1 MTCAHAVG
9 VALKKLK
16 GVDTVEVKLNAGLA
30 IVHLKSGNRI
40 SLQDMKKV
48 ISDHG
53 FTPGDAVV
61 KFTGT
66 VNSENGK
73 TWIEVSDV
81 NEVLN
86 LDEAAANS
94 VSSQIGKTVMLQGKV
109 TTPNKKSRS
118 LEVTELRGI

>member
-1 MTCAHAVG
+1 VTCAHAVG
-9 VALKKLK
+9 GALKKMK
-16 GVDTVEVKLNAGLA
+16 GVEKVEVKLNAGLA
-30 IVHLKSGNRI
+30 IVHLKSGNNI

-53 FTPGDAVV
+53 FTPGDAIV

-73 TWIEVSDV
+73 TWIEVRDV
-81 NEVLN
+81 NDVLN

-94 VSSQIGKTVMLQGKV
+94 VSSQIGKTLTLQGKV
-109 TTPNKKSRS
+109 IAPDKKSKT
-118 LEVTELRGI
+118 LELTELRSI

>member
-16 GVDTVEVKLNAGLA
+16 GVDTVEVKLNAGVA
-30 IVHLKSGNRI
+30 IVHLKSGNHI
-40 SLQDMKKV
+40 SLQEMKKV
-48 ISDHG
+48 IEDHG
-53 FTPGDAVV
+53 FAPGDAIV

-73 TWIEVSDV
+73 TWIEVSDI

-86 LDEAAANS
+86 LNEAAANS
-94 VSSQIGKTVMLQGKV
+94 VSSQVGKTITLKGKV
-109 TTPNKKSRS
+109 TSPDKKSRS
-118 LEVTELRGI
+118 LEVTELHGI

>member
-1 MTCAHAVG
+1 MG

-30 IVHLKSGNRI
+30 IVRLKSGNHI
-40 SLQDMKKV
+40 SLQDVRKV

-53 FTPGDAVV
+53 FAPGEANV

-73 TWIEVSDV
+73 TWIEVSSV

-86 LDEAAANS
+86 LNEAAANY
-94 VSSQIGKTVMLQGKV
+94 VATEIGKTWA
-109 TTPNKKSRS
+109 R
-118 LEVTELRGI
+118 VTET

>member
-53 FTPGDAVV
+53 FTPGDAIV

-86 LDEAAANS
+86 LNSKVANDITT
-94 VSSQIGKTVMLQGKV
+94 QIGKTLTLQGKV
-109 TTPNKKSRS
+109 AAPDKKSET
-118 LEVTELRGI
+118 LELTELRNL

>member
-30 IVHLKSGNRI
+30 IVRWKSGNRI
-40 SLQDMKKV
+40 SLNDVRKV

-53 FTPGDAVV
+53 FGAGNAIV

-66 VNSENGK
+66 INSENGK
-73 TWIEVSDV
+73 TWVEVGDV
-81 NEVLN
+81 GEVLQLN
-86 LDEAAANS
+86 ESAANS
-94 VSSQIGKTVMLQGKV
+94 ISNQIGKSLAFEGKV
-109 TTPNKKSRS
+109 TAPDKKSKSLELTEVRS
-118 LEVTELRGI
+118 L

>member
-53 FTPGDAVV
+53 FTPGDAIV

-73 TWIEVSDV
+73 TWVDVSDV
-81 NEVLN
+81 NEVLHLN
-86 LDEAAANS
+86 EAAANS
-94 VSSQIGKTVMLQGKV
+94 VATQIGKTLLLEGKV
-109 TTPNKKSRS
+109 TVPDKKSKM
-118 LEVTELRGI
+118 LELTELHNL